1 MIDFGKHTFHV
12 WASYGVTITLL
23 VGLIVQS
30 LRQSKKAKARLA
42 AIEGKNG

>member
-23 VGLIVQS
+23 VGLVVIS
-30 LRQSKKAKARLA
+30 LRQSTKAKARLA
-42 AIEGKNG
+42 EVERNNG